1 METQHPF
8 AKFIRTLGRG
18 QKGSRSL
25 SQEEA
30 FEAMEMIMNGHVE
43 PEQLGAFLMLI
54 RVKEETPEEVAGFVR
69 AVRQHIQ
76 LPNNIP
82 MVDVDWSSYAG
93 KRRHLPWFILSVL
106 LLADNGIKVFM
117 HGLRGRKDNR
127 IYTPAALEYL
137 GLPISTSISAAAST
151 LDNTNFAYLNLESLS
166 PRLQHIIELRELLGL
181 RSPVHT
187 VSRMLNPFHA
197 PCQMQG
203 IFHPGYLEI
212 HQGAA
217 KLLAQPHMAV
227 IKGDGGE
234 IEASPDSPFKM
245 LSVHDGETKTE
256 EWPELLSTRALKP
269 KILELETMKLLWQG
283 KIEHEYGQSAVINT
297 LAITLYTLKKFET
310 RADSLER
317 ATELWH
323 DRSKTII

>member
-1 METQHPF
+1 MD
-8 AKFIRTLGRG
+8 
-18 QKGSRSL
+18 
-25 SQEEA
+25 
-30 FEAMEMIMNGHVE
+30 GHVE

-69 AVRQHIQ
+69 AVREHIQ
-76 LPNNIP
+76 LPGNVP
-82 MVDVDWSSYAG
+82 AVDVDWSSYAG

-127 IYTPAALEYL
+127 IYTPTALEFL
-137 GLPISTSISAAAST
+137 GLPITTSLSDAASA
-151 LDNTNFAYLNLESLS
+151 LESTNFTYLNLEHLS
-166 PRLQHIIELRELLGL
+166 PRLQQIIELRELLGL

-187 VSRMLNPFHA
+187 VSRMLNPFNA

-217 KLLAQPHMAV
+217 RLLEQPHMAV

-234 IEASPDSPFKM
+234 IEASPDSPFRM
-245 LSVHDGETKTE
+245 LSVHDRETKEE
-256 EWPELLSTRALKP
+256 EWPELLANRELKP
-269 KILELETMKLLWQG
+269 KTLELETIKLLWQG
-283 KIEHEYGQSAVINT
+283 KIQHKYGEAAVINT
-297 LAITLYTLKKFET
+297 LAITLYTMKKHET
-310 RADSLER
+310 RADSLEQ

-323 DRSKTII
+323 NRSKALI